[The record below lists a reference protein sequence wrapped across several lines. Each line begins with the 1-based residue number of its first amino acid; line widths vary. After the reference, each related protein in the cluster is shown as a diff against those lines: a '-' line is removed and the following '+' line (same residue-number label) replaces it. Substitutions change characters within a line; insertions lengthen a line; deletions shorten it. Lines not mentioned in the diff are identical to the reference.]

1 MTESNPL
8 EPHRADRDLKVAN
21 AIRELLEREFPAT
34 DTPPRQRRTGRNVQL
49 NIKATAEVVERFVAL
64 SDRRRWALGET
75 LEYALAA
82 LEKALAKWINA
93 RHARFPAALGRW
105 GNERRDANGQALT
118 YVYFE
123 GEIDR
128 RFATR

>member
-1 MTESNPL
+1 MTESNSL
-8 EPHRADRDLKVAN
+8 ESHRADRDLRAAN

-34 DTPPRQRRTGRNVQL
+34 NTQPRRRRTGLVQL

-82 LEKALAKWINA
+82 LEKALAK
-93 RHARFPAALGRW
+93 
-105 GNERRDANGQALT
+105 
-118 YVYFE
+118 
-123 GEIDR
+123 
-128 RFATR
+128 

>member
-21 AIRELLEREFPAT
+21 AICELLEREFPAT
-34 DTPPRQRRTGRNVQL
+34 DTSPRQRRTGRNVQL

-82 LEKALAKWINA
+82 LEKALTK
-93 RHARFPAALGRW
+93 
-105 GNERRDANGQALT
+105 
-118 YVYFE
+118 
-123 GEIDR
+123 
-128 RFATR
+128 

>member
-64 SDRRRWALGET
+64 SDRRRW
-75 LEYALAA
+75 
-82 LEKALAKWINA
+82 
-93 RHARFPAALGRW
+93 RHLNTHSPRSRRPW
-105 GNERRDANGQALT
+105 PNELMLRSCDHPSRLSLLSERG
-118 YVYFE
+118 
-123 GEIDR
+123 
-128 RFATR
+128 

>member
-8 EPHRADRDLKVAN
+8 ERHRADRDLKVAN

-82 LEKALAKWINA
+82 LEKALAK
-93 RHARFPAALGRW
+93 
-105 GNERRDANGQALT
+105 
-118 YVYFE
+118 
-123 GEIDR
+123 
-128 RFATR
+128 